1 MDASTPR
8 KNPVD
13 ARRARKKSLDA
24 RRLQISL
31 LGPNQMEYLRK
42 SFPDSEHHYLSVTN
56 EHASAKL
63 VGVTKSCL
71 GWPKRYLGDTD
82 ADASKSVDARRGE
95 IFPLDARRL
104 LKKACRRGRF

>member
-1 MDASTPR
+1 MIMKMNQLVPQRGGRGFIGGTVDASTPR

-13 ARRARKKSLDA
+13 ARRARKKILDA

-63 VGVTKSCL
+63 VGVTKSLL
-71 GWPKRYLGDTD
+71 GL
-82 ADASKSVDARRGE
+82 A
-95 IFPLDARRL
+95 
-104 LKKACRRGRF
+104 KKVPWGHGRGRF

>member
-8 KNPVD
+8 KNPMD

-31 LGPNQMEYLRK
+31 LGPNQMEYLQK
-42 SFPDSEHHYLSVTN
+42 SFPDSEDHYLSVTS

-63 VGVTKSCL
+63 VGMTKSLL
-71 GWPKRYLGDTD
+71 GLAKKVPWGD
-82 ADASKSVDARRGE
+82 G
-95 IFPLDARRL
+95 
-104 LKKACRRGRF
+104 RGRF